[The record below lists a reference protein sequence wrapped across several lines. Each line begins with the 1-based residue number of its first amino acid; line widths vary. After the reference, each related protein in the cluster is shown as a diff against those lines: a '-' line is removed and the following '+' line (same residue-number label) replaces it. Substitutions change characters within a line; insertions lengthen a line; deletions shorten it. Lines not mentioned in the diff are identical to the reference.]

1 MAKQIRRSDIAE
13 ADLYKE
19 IRDSAVIT
27 QVQLEKL
34 NAELRKS
41 GQAMKNDLSSGIEKT
56 YAGLMKID
64 KAISQANKT
73 MQDSIKI
80 DEAKSNALKVQYQAE
95 AELERLKQETLKT
108 DREAIKTKNML
119 SREAEREAKQAEKI
133 AKANRDASDAYKQ
146 LVAETR
152 DLKNESKR
160 LGAEM
165 LRLEESGKKN
175 TREYRNLENQYK
187 KVTAQAQRGDEQL
200 KKLDKTVGDNFRNV
214 GNYQSAISGL
224 NNMLG
229 QLGLA
234 FGIGSIVQG
243 AGKTIMEFDQQVQD
257 LRAITGASGKD
268 LQFMRDQAIELGK
281 GVTGGASAVVEAY
294 KLIASAKPELLENA
308 KALDAVTQSAITLS
322 NASGME
328 LNDSATAL
336 TDALNQFGAPAEKAG
351 EYIDVLA
358 NGAKFG
364 SAEIPQVTDALLK
377 FGAVAKNSNVSVQES
392 TALIEA
398 LAEKG
403 LKGAEAGTALRNVML
418 KLSAPDALPKEAQE
432 RLSALGISFDQ
443 LKDTSIPFQ
452 QRLEALKP
460 LLQDNATMV
469 KVFGSE
475 NVVSATNLIENT
487 DRIGQ
492 LTEQMYTMG
501 TAQEQAGLRTDTLSF
516 AFNTLTETWNAWLLK
531 VSEGNGVGETLKNL
545 LNFLAKNLETILDV
559 VLKVTEAWIT
569 YKAVTTLSTQANNV
583 LAKSMEGVAEGAT
596 RSQKAMTMASNGM
609 NAMKS
614 AWSSLG
620 DMVRNN
626 AFGLAILALYK
637 LYEAFTV
644 VNTEAE
650 QMGEINEKLM
660 DVEAQHAQQLETERM
675 ELDVL
680 VDAIKGANNE
690 NGERDRLI
698 TQLNDKYGTTLQNIQ
713 DETAF
718 LKELDKV
725 YKDINAKIEKRIALD
740 EARAKFSVIGQEIA
754 RLETENL
761 QLDQKIQ
768 DAWGQNAF
776 SEFIQG
782 FGDYENTRSVLSEQL
797 DANQKVLKRLVAQ
810 REQAKKELTKLM
822 QEEAR
827 DQIKPTGTGTGTTPT
842 TPKPTTPKPTT
853 STEKAKKFNT
863 ELETQYELQTEINQ
877 AFEKEVELRNS
888 IDKFDR
894 EAQVKELDILI
905 EKENELIDKQIER
918 GEMPDTTKVVEYINK
933 RSEIMIKGIE
943 AEQKQLKVKEQEA
956 IDQRYFNEM
965 DRLYEQKEKLLEQE
979 GLTAKAKKEINDN
992 YDAEVELAGEAYL
1005 TAVDGQRTRE
1015 LEIDT
1020 EYNAKKEDVYRETE
1034 KNIEGVTQKRTEA
1047 INAVYDRN
1055 LDEFRLQLLQSNK
1068 TQEEIDKEYTAFQIK
1083 ELEKR
1088 IEALKANGE
1097 DTLQYE
1103 IQLAE
1108 LKRGITEGETATITD
1123 AEKDRAEA
1131 QIAIVEQLTDAF
1143 IALADKRI
1151 AKIDEE
1157 IRKAQERYNSYS
1169 ELAKNGNIQAQQSLA
1184 VEAKLIAEQN
1194 RLKEREEKRKQRV
1207 QLASSVLTAYMKNS
1221 SDPDV
1226 KNPLTKTITDTV
1238 LLTEFIKNLPMFES
1252 GIENTGKNGQGVDGR
1267 GGFHAILHPEERVM
1281 TRNQNKM
1288 IGNLSNEELA
1298 KLANDYQNGMISNI
1312 GSGAV
1317 QIGSGWNSI
1326 EVVKKLEN
1334 IENVI
1339 RNKPETNIHVE
1350 EIVSGAMTIT
1360 RQTKQGN
1367 DTIYNRYRIKAK

>member
-19 IRDSAVIT
+19 IRDSAVMTIA
-27 QVQLEKL
+27 QLEKL
-34 NAELRKS
+34 NTELRKS
-41 GQAMKNDLSSGIEKT
+41 GQALKNDLTANIEKT
-56 YAGLMKID
+56 YAGLTKID

-73 MQDSIKI
+73 MEQSIKI
-80 DEAKSNALKVQYQAE
+80 DEAKSSALKTQIE
-95 AELERLKQETLKT
+95 AETQLERLKQETLRT
-108 DREAIKTKNML
+108 EREAMKNKTML
-119 SREAEREAKQAEKI
+119 NREAEKEAKQAEKI
-133 AKANRDASDAYKQ
+133 AKANRDASDSYKQ

-165 LRLEESGKKN
+165 LKLEESGKKN
-175 TREYRNLENQYK
+175 TREYRNLESQYK

-214 GNYQSAISGL
+214 GNYQTAISGL

-257 LRAITGASGKD
+257 LRAITGASGQD

-469 KVFGSE
+469 KVFGAE

-545 LNFLAKNLETILDV
+545 LNFLSKNLETILDV
-559 VLKVTEAWIT
+559 VLKVAEAWVT
-569 YKAVTTLSTQANNV
+569 YKAVTMLSTQANT
-583 LAKSMEGVAEGAT
+583 LLSKSLDGVAEGAT
-596 RSQKAMTMASNGM
+596 RSQRAMAMAG
-609 NAMKS
+609 NAVSGLKS
-614 AWSSLG
+614 AWGSLG
-620 DMVRNN
+620 EMVKNN

-637 LYEAFTV
+637 LYEAFNV

-650 QMGEINEKLM
+650 QMEEINGKLM
-660 DVEAQHAQQLETERM
+660 DVEAQHAQQLEQERM

-680 VDAIKGANNE
+680 VEAIKGANNE

-698 TQLNDKYGTTLQNIQ
+698 TQLNDKYGTTLKNIQ

-718 LKELDKV
+718 LQELDKI

-776 SEFIQG
+776 SEFLQG
-782 FGDYENTRSVLSEQL
+782 FGDYENTRGVLSEQL
-797 DANQKVLKRLVAQ
+797 TANQKVLQRLIAQ

-822 QEEAR
+822 QEEAKN
-827 DQIKPTGTGTGTTPT
+827 QVTPTGTGSTPTTPT
-842 TPKPTTPKPTT
+842 TPAPAPTKTTPTKP
-853 STEKAKKFNT
+853 KKFNT
-863 ELETQYELQTEINQ
+863 ELETQYELQKEINE
-877 AFEKEVELRNS
+877 AFENEIFLRNTL
-888 IDKFDR
+888 DKVTR
-894 EAQVKELDILI
+894 EGQIKELDLLI
-905 EKENELIDKQIER
+905 TKEQELIDKKIAE
-918 GEMPDTTKVVEYINK
+918 GEMPDLTTVENYVK
-933 RSEIMIKGIE
+933 QRQEIMIAGLE
-943 AEQKQLKVKEQEA
+943 AEKKELKRTEQEA
-956 IDQRYFNEM
+956 IDQTYFDEM
-965 DRLYEQKEKLLEQE
+965 NRLYEQKEKLLEQE
-979 GLTAKAKKEINDN
+979 DITAKAKKEINDN
-992 YDAEVELAGEAYL
+992 YNTEINKAGEAYL
-1005 TAVDGQRTRE
+1005 QAVLGQKTRE

-1020 EYNAKKEDVYRETE
+1020 EYNGKKEDIVRETE
-1034 KNIEGVTQKRTEA
+1034 NNIEEIRKKKVQA
-1047 INAVYDRN
+1047 INAVYDRQY
-1055 LDEFRLQLLQSNK
+1055 EEMKLQLLQSTK
-1068 TQEEIDKEYTAFQIK
+1068 TQEEIDKELLDFEIK
-1083 ELEKR
+1083 QLEKR
-1088 IEALKANGE
+1088 IEALKLAGE

-1108 LKRGITEGETATITD
+1108 LKRGIRDGETTAITD

-1131 QIAIVEQLTDAF
+1131 QIAIVEGLTEAF

-1157 IRKAQERYNSYS
+1157 ISKAQERYNTYAD
-1169 ELAKNGNIQAQQSLA
+1169 LAKNGNIQAQQSLA

-1194 RLKEREEKRKQRV
+1194 RLKEREEKKKQRI

-1317 QIGSGWNSI
+1317 KIGSGWNSM